1 MKKVILSLSIAI
13 LMAAVMP
20 AMAQQGAMKLGP
32 QLGYGFDAKT
42 LGVGA
47 KFTYSLSDQ
56 IRLNPGFMYFLPKS
70 EEMTYTDIDPITG
83 QLIYETETIKT
94 TWWEL
99 NLDGNYMFG
108 DEDELCFYGL
118 AGLNVT
124 GVSVSYEATGELDFD
139 LSASTTEVG
148 INLGGGVQYPFTD
161 KMSGFAELK
170 YTAASTDQLGFAA
183 GLLFSL

>member
-1 MKKVILSLSIAI
+1 MKKVVLSLIIMFLVAAI
-13 LMAAVMP
+13 LP
-20 AMAQQGAMKLGP
+20 AMAQKGAMKLGP
-32 QLGYGFDAKT
+32 QIGYGFDAKT

-47 KFTYSLSDQ
+47 KFTYGLSDQ

-70 EEMTYTDIDPITG
+70 EETIYVDPITG
-83 QLIYETETIKT
+83 QTETSSWKT

-118 AGLNVT
+118 AGLNIT

-139 LSASTTEVG
+139 LSESTTEVG